1 MFNSTYL
8 MLNRIIELVQCINS
22 TLLDRKNNKKIDE
35 LELVEQE
42 VNDITDIVSVFEY
55 YYEATLALSQNFQ
68 N

>member
-1 MFNSTYL
+1 